1 MERLLWAEPTAVF
14 AASDAMAVGAMKA
27 LAQAGRRMPDDLS
40 VAGYDDA
47 PIATLMNPPLTTV
60 QQPMVDL
67 GKRAAEM
74 LIRILEHPNAP
85 VQPQLLST
93 RLVVRGSTRKI

>member
-1 MERLLWAEPTAVF
+1 V
-14 AASDAMAVGAMKA
+14 
-27 LAQAGRRMPDDLS
+27 PDDIS
-40 VAGYDDA
+40 VAGYDDD
-47 PIATLMNPPLTTV
+47 PIATLVNPPLTTV

-67 GKRAAEM
+67 GKMAAEM
-74 LIRILEHPNAP
+74 LIHVLEHPDAP